1 MAGLL
6 DQFGEFLNT
15 PGGMGLLSAVAAGLA
30 GARRGQPLNSL
41 GAGLLGGVHGYNQA
55 QEQQMQQKFSEQRG
69 KLFDAQMQD
78 YQAQADLR
86 KADALKRQNQMAYM
100 SQFQGDSP
108 GPAPVQLGSSTAFG
122 APVSSQFGMV
132 DTPNVTQSAS
142 AQRPPAS
149 NGKADPRRM
158 LELGFDPKFVEA
170 YMGSDTL
177 GMPEVARTLESQDA
191 QGNKITLQ
199 FDKFGRPVGDGVQGY
214 TAPVQVDLGGR
225 VQFVKPQAG
234 VGFAK
239 SMTPGEV
246 AADRRAGERLRF
258 DKEQSAQ
265 NVTYQQDANGNF
277 VALPTKSAPGAVVRG
292 APVVSGPGMTPLQGK
307 GGGMT
312 EDQAKA
318 TGWLSQAEN
327 AWRNMQS
334 VMYQRDEKGQ
344 IKSGQNGPVLNK
356 DVISPGFFEANTP
369 GEAGNRLRS
378 PQRQQFVQASESIG
392 EALLRA
398 ATGAGVNKDE
408 AAQKAR
414 ELTPQRGDSE
424 QVIQQKMA
432 SIPVYL
438 ESLRVRAGPGAKKVP
453 SAGPVT
459 GQFLGFE

>member
-15 PGGMGLLSAVAAGLA
+15 PGGMGLLSAVGAGLA
-30 GARRGQPLNSL
+30 GARRGQPLNAF
-41 GAGLLGGVHGYNQA
+41 GAGLLGGAHGYNQA
-55 QEQQMQQKFSEQRG
+55 QELKQQTAFNNTRQKLLDSQVAENELQAKARQQA
-69 KLFDAQMQD
+69 LDAQ
-78 YQAQADLR
+78 QAQRSYLSSIGQVTSPVIGAQPNKFDPMRGLALGMSPELV
-86 KADALKRQNQMAYM
+86 KTIADA
-100 SQFQGDSP
+100 
-108 GPAPVQLGSSTAFG
+108 
-122 APVSSQFGMV
+122 
-132 DTPNVTQSAS
+132 PN
-142 AQRPPAS
+142 
-149 NGKADPRRM
+149 
-158 LELGFDPKFVEA
+158 
-170 YMGSDTL
+170 MGRA
-177 GMPEVARTLESQDA
+177 EVARTLEGQDE
-191 QGNKITLQ
+191 QGNKITYQ
-199 FDKFGRPVGDGVQGY
+199 FDKYGQRVGDGVQGY

-292 APVVSGPGMTPLQGK
+292 SPVVSGPGMTPLQGK